1 MSNPSLNLSESD
13 MQMLLNAL
21 SSSSLANKG
30 KGKNKG
36 MSMEYKNALI
46 NKLSA
51 TTEPPKVISDSMTDD
66 EKKAH
71 REALRRK
78 LHEKTNTLQ
87 TARGS
92 KVVKNKLYED
102 SLSKL
107 NLSMPQQPQPQ
118 PQTESLEVP
127 LAEQPQQPEENLD
140 DFTK

>member
-21 SSSSLANKG
+21 STSSLAGKG

-51 TTEPPKVISDSMTDD
+51 TAEPPKVMSDSMTED

-71 REALRRK
+71 REVLRRK

-107 NLSMPQQPQPQ
+107 NLSMPTQPGPEQQPQTQ
-118 PQTESLEVP
+118 PEPEHHQ
-127 LAEQPQQPEENLD
+127 EENLD

>member
-21 SSSSLANKG
+21 STSSLAGKG

-51 TTEPPKVISDSMTDD
+51 TAEPPKVMSDSMTDD

-71 REALRRK
+71 RETLRRK

-107 NLSMPQQPQPQ
+107 NLSMPTQPGP
-118 PQTESLEVP
+118 PEVP
-127 LAEQPQQPEENLD
+127 LAEQQPQPEQPQEENLD